1 MTSLFFPLPFGDI
14 VALSSGFYFSFE
26 KIVIS
31 LIDVPLKVMSQFSLD
46 ALKTLVCRNFTVMS
60 LIVSSFVLIQ
70 LGISSTSLIS
80 FISFGEKNLSYYFF
94 HILLLHYY
102 LSPFLLWLV
111 LRTLDLFSVF
121 YISLMW
127 LSSFFNLL
135 LSVLQSECFNWF
147 IIQLKNPPLLCPM
160 YD

>member
-46 ALKTLVCRNFTVMS
+46 ALKTLVCRNFTIMS

-80 FISFGEKNLSYYFF
+80 FISFGEKISAIIFF
-94 HILLLHYY
+94 IYC
-102 LSPFLLWLV
+102 FC
-111 LRTLDLFSVF
+111 TI
-121 YISLMW
+121 ISLHFFCDSFYVRW
-127 LSSFFNLL
+127 IFSPCSTYLLCDFLHFSTFCSPSFNLNVLTDLSSN
-135 LSVLQSECFNWF
+135 
-147 IIQLKNPPLLCPM
+147 
-160 YD
+160 